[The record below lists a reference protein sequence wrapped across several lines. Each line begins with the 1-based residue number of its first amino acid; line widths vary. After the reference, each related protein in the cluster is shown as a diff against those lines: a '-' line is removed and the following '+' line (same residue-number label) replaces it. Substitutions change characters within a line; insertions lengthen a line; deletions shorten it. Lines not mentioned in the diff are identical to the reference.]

1 MDGPSKGRAWFK
13 FLFWTVVSVAIFTY
27 ASHTYTSGQM
37 IRWYYYTAAT
47 DGYAINA
54 NTFMGATKE
63 NPAVLQIGELSRIS
77 GLQAVPVKK
86 GQRLPDNTN
95 GILSTEEIRS
105 GKRVA
110 LEVKPS
116 RSWCPGRSWSRR
128 GSSSKTPSAQGHHDI
143 PLGGG
148 LERRPGSRSRPR
160 SGPDGR
166 GFHGCRGHEALED
179 RPPRRPLIWWTKC
192 TEEDRG
198 MFEFA
203 IAGVEVPFFLLI
215 LVGLTVGMVGGFIG
229 VGGGYMVTPALIVF
243 GFPGYMASGIDMTT
257 SRARG

>member
-110 LEVKPS
+110 LEGETIKVMVPWQIMEQK
-116 RSWCPGRSWSRR
+116 
-128 GSSSKTPSAQGHHDI
+128 
-143 PLGGG
+143 
-148 LERRPGSRSRPR
+148 
-160 SGPDGR
+160 
-166 GFHGCRGHEALED
+166 GFKFKDTFKHKGITTY
-179 RPPRRPLIWWTKC
+179 PW
-192 TEEDRG
+192 
-198 MFEFA
+198 
-203 IAGVEVPFFLLI
+203 AGVWNVA
-215 LVGLTVGMVGGFIG
+215 LVAGAGLALGLMAEGFTDVVGMKLSKIDHHGGH
-229 VGGGYMVTPALIVF
+229 
-243 GFPGYMASGIDMTT
+243 
-257 SRARG
+257 